1 MLRETNGEGTV
12 MFDEQG
18 IDTWSPAV
26 EWTAPLPAAAMPD
39 VVRRCRD
46 LADAIGADG
55 FSLLF
60 MASEGEARRLA
71 PVFDSAFPGVS
82 PFSRALSSRSADGL
96 ARRAA
101 GSSRPLWWADPDG
114 GAVLHGDARLW
125 AAEVENPASA
135 SLVDGVPGIVFPVA
149 LENGRS
155 GAVAFHGRDM
165 LLDEDALCDTHA
177 SCHALFAEAARQR
190 PLDGG
195 RLPAMSKREIE
206 CLRLTANGFTSDEIA
221 GALGLSVH
229 TANQY
234 LTSSAHKLNAVNRI
248 QAVAKA
254 LRAGLID

>member
-1 MLRETNGEGTV
+1 MLREPHGEGTD
-12 MFDEQG
+12 MYEEQALH
-18 IDTWSPAV
+18 TWSPAL
-26 EWTAPLPAAAMPD
+26 EWAAPQPAATMPD
-39 VVRRCRD
+39 AVRRCRD

-55 FSLLF
+55 FGLFF
-60 MASEGEARRLA
+60 MASEGEARRLV

-82 PFSRALSSRSADGL
+82 PASRTLSARGADGL

-101 GSSRPLWWADPDG
+101 GSAQPLWWAGAG
-114 GAVLHGDARLW
+114 GGPVLHGDARLW
-125 AAEVENPASA
+125 AAEVENPAPSPLA
-135 SLVDGVPGIVFPVA
+135 DERPGILFPVA
-149 LENGRS
+149 QENGRS
-155 GAVAFHGRDM
+155 GAVAFFGPDM
-165 LLDEDALCDTHA
+165 LLGEDALCETHA
-177 SCHALFAEAARQR
+177 RCYALFAEVARQR

-248 QAVAKA
+248 HAVAKA
-254 LRAGLID
+254 LRVGLID